1 MLGKMMMNGLV
12 VAILVG
18 GAAAV
23 YAQARDNGYLST
35 APAKARTDTGTVA
48 RSDNGDLSPANEGV
62 RSDEDGGKHA
72 ARPERHAEGR
82 KGQDKRHDHDD

>member
-1 MLGKMMMNGLV
+1 MLGKMMMHGLV

-23 YAQARDNGYLST
+23 YAQAKDNGYLSA
-35 APAKARTDTGTVA
+35 APAKAGTDNGPAA
-48 RSDNGDLSPANEGV
+48 RSDNGYLSPTNDV
-62 RSDEDGGKHA
+62 RTDRDGRKHA
-72 ARPERHAEGR
+72 ARPERHAEGP

>member
-1 MLGKMMMNGLV
+1 MLGKMMMHGLV

-23 YAQARDNGYLST
+23 YAQAKDDGYLSA
-35 APAKARTDTGTVA
+35 APAKSDTDNGTAA
-48 RSDNGDLSPANEGV
+48 RSDNGYLPRMNDDV
-62 RSDEDGGKHA
+62 RSERDGRRHA

-82 KGQDKRHDHDD
+82 KGQDKPHDHDD

>member
-1 MLGKMMMNGLV
+1 MLGKMTMHGLV

-23 YAQARDNGYLST
+23 YAQAKDKDNGSLSAAPAPASTDNGTAARSDNGYLS
-35 APAKARTDTGTVA
+35 PDRDGRT
-48 RSDNGDLSPANEGV
+48 
-62 RSDEDGGKHA
+62 HA
-72 ARPERHAEGR
+72 ARPERHGEGR